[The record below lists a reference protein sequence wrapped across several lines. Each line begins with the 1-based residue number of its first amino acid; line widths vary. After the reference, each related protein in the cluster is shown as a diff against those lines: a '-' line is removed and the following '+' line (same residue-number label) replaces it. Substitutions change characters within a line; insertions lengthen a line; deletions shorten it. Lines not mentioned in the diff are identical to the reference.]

1 MLSDVRHVARSLLH
15 ARTFTIAAL
24 LTFGLGLGANFAV
37 FAVVD
42 RFLFRSLP
50 FDHPDRLITVH
61 SEDVSTGQV
70 SFMLP
75 RSVAVGARRSV
86 SAIEDLAYAGASR
99 SYYLEGPENSPIR
112 LTDASFN
119 VLDVL
124 GVAPVAGRKFTREDA
139 VSKLRL
145 VLLRQETWTS
155 RFGGAT
161 DVLGRR
167 FIVSGRQLEV
177 AGILPIGLPIP
188 SVNWAAPSDGLILV
202 DDLLEAASPREG
214 IPGFFAR
221 LRPGATVRSAQAQ
234 LDSLLAAERVG
245 VDEGG
250 HTRAAV
256 QSMQEGM
263 SWNYRGPLKVLFV
276 AGTLVW
282 LIACVNLGNLMVARG
297 RWRDQQLAVRVSL
310 GASTPRLL
318 WPALVESVLLCAIG
332 AGVALGSF
340 SWTMSGVEHVIPNP
354 MQPLIVTSIDGRIL
368 AFAILSTA
376 AGSILAATYPAWR
389 ARGANAQEL
398 LRDTGSNAKGLRRRG
413 RTLLIVESGS
423 GTVLVLAAAL
433 AIRSFVALIGTDLGY
448 SPDGLYHF

>member
-1 MLSDVRHVARSLLH
+1 
-15 ARTFTIAAL
+15 
-24 LTFGLGLGANFAV
+24 
-37 FAVVD
+37 
-42 RFLFRSLP
+42 
-50 FDHPDRLITVH
+50 
-61 SEDVSTGQV
+61 
-70 SFMLP
+70 MLP

-250 HTRAAV
+250 QPGAV

-263 SWNYRGPLKVLFV
+263 YWNYRGPLKVLFV

-310 GASTPRLL
+310 
-318 WPALVESVLLCAIG
+318 
-332 AGVALGSF
+332 LG
-340 SWTMSGVEHVIPNP
+340 H
-354 MQPLIVTSIDGRIL
+354 
-368 AFAILSTA
+368 
-376 AGSILAATYPAWR
+376 
-389 ARGANAQEL
+389 
-398 LRDTGSNAKGLRRRG
+398 RRRG
-413 RTLLIVESGS
+413 CYGRRWLKAFFSAPSEPAWPWG
-423 GTVLVLAAAL
+423 A
-433 AIRSFVALIGTDLGY
+433 
-448 SPDGLYHF
+448 SPGR